1 MHKLCVLVALT
12 GALVMLSGCG
22 STWENAWK
30 GTRSL
35 YREYLN
41 PPAVIDYDDK
51 GDLSDARAALAR
63 RIYGVDTRIGELE
76 RYMENADRQPSSES
90 VSAMFVRFPWLSG
103 FAAVDASTG
112 EVLGEAPAMPL
123 KQLDYTPLLSA
134 SARGGAVRG
143 LRGLVQDNPLGP
155 EILLAVPVYRDK
167 DLVGLVVSHFEMR
180 ALMPF
185 SEDPDNLIIL
195 APEGVLWS
203 GRFNVE
209 STPLQ
214 KIDWEKAV
222 RSSSSGTVSGS
233 GGKFVWV
240 ARFVGTTP
248 LIFAAPADVPVV
260 EEQMAEHPFTPVVN
274 DSFISPVREEN
285 VELGVSS
292 SILEAPALPEG
303 AFGAVETPISE

>member
-1 MHKLCVLVALT
+1 MHKLRVLATLT

-22 STWENAWK
+22 SAWENAWK
-30 GTRSL
+30 GTKSL

-41 PPAVIDYDDK
+41 PPAVIDYGDK

-76 RYMENADRQPSSES
+76 RYMENADHQPSSES
-90 VSAMFVRFPWLSG
+90 VSAMFARFPWLSG
-103 FAAVDASTG
+103 LAAVDASTG
-112 EVLGEAPAMPL
+112 EVLGEAPATPL
-123 KQLDYTPLLSA
+123 KQLDYTPLISA
-134 SARGGAVRG
+134 SARGGALRG

-155 EILLAVPVYRDK
+155 EVLLAVPVYRDK

-180 ALMPF
+180 ALTPF

-195 APEGVLWS
+195 APGVVLWS

-214 KIDWEKAV
+214 KVDWEKAA

-233 GGKFVWV
+233 EGKFVWI

-248 LIFAAPADVPVV
+248 LIFAAPAEAPVV
-260 EEQMAEHPFTPVVN
+260 EEQVSEHRFIPVSN
-274 DSFISPVREEN
+274 GSFFLPVREEN
-285 VELGVSS
+285 AELGVSS
-292 SILEAPALPEG
+292 SILETPSLPEG
-303 AFGAVETPISE
+303 AFGAVETPVSE